1 MLYREELVYETC
13 FCFSECIND
22 NNKHNDYV
30 FCIMTEKYISWL
42 VI

>member
-22 NNKHNDYV
+22 NNKHNDNTYFV
-30 FCIMTEKYISWL
+30 
-42 VI
+42 